1 MLNHLETILKEK
13 WSSLQTEYV
22 LIQRLPTDVAD
33 WGSVEGLEVKAAAA
47 AAAAAAASQFKIKNR
62 LGFEFSAI
70 FRSTFSTSNH
80 KNLASSMFQTSC
92 KSYMWFNRIRKF
104 CIVSSDIMLN

>member
-1 MLNHLETILKEK
+1 MSSKTISVLNHLETIFLKEK

-33 WGSVEGLEVKAAAA
+33 WGSVEDLEVK

-70 FRSTFSTSNH
+70 FMLISN
-80 KNLASSMFQTSC
+80 
-92 KSYMWFNRIRKF
+92 
-104 CIVSSDIMLN
+104 

>member
-1 MLNHLETILKEK
+1 M
-13 WSSLQTEYV
+13 
-22 LIQRLPTDVAD
+22 PTDVAD
-33 WGSVEGLEVKAAAA
+33 WGSVEDLEVK